1 MKTKPPGPVAMETKV
16 KYFTSG
22 AVIGIPS
29 KTLVYTSCVYN
40 YDKQCGTSLIHYLYT
55 GYKHDILS

>member
-29 KTLVYTSCVYN
+29 KTLVYTSCVYS
-40 YDKQCGTSLIHYLYT
+40 YDKQCGTSLIHYT
-55 GYKHDILS
+55 